1 MIPLQTLSRCFE
13 GVVPATVATCSANGI
28 PNISVISHVHQV
40 DARHVALSRQFFN
53 KTTRNFLENPQAR
66 VTLWDPVTFEV
77 YDLTMRFVRSET
89 SGPVFD
95 RMAVRIDAIAS
106 HTGMTGIFRLLAA
119 DVFEVTDVYHV
130 TQHLAPLPAAASETA
145 GSGDDGGADLPLEPA
160 SMPPEHR
167 EELWVLQRI
176 SARMN
181 QAADLGAL
189 LGAVLDSLNVDFG
202 FGHAK
207 VLLVDETG
215 RRLFTVASR
224 GYDES
229 GVGSEVVFGEGLIGT
244 VARDRRILR
253 VGQMESGLRYGRAV
267 RAALQSEGA
276 TTPEGGIDGSASL
289 LPEIPLPGLA
299 DAQSHLAIPLL
310 VRDRLVGVLAI
321 ESRAPG
327 AFASWHEAFLGIVA
341 DQVAAGIE
349 RLATPDA
356 EEPDAAARMAASGSA
371 GSGGGAPGAASGSAG
386 PARGRRRRQ
395 LVFYQNDDCV
405 FVDGEYLIRNVPGRI
420 LWKLLKSRVQTG
432 RADFTNRE
440 LRLDP
445 SLGLPALRDNL
456 ESRLILLRQRL
467 QQKCADIRLPS
478 RGRGRFGVE
487 VDCELDLIEKATA

>member
-1 MIPLQTLSRCFE
+1 MIPLATLSRCFE
-13 GVVPATVATCSANGI
+13 GVVPATVATCSADGI
-28 PNISVISHVHQV
+28 PNVSVISHVHQV

-53 KTTRNFLENPQAR
+53 KTTRNFLENPRAR

-77 YDLTMRFVRSET
+77 YELTMRFVRSET
-89 SGPVFD
+89 SGPVFE

-106 HTGMTGIFRLLAA
+106 HTGMAGIFRLLAA
-119 DVFEVTDVYHV
+119 DLFEVTDVYHV
-130 TQHLAPLPAAASETA
+130 TQHLAPLPAVISGTA
-145 GSGDDGGADLPLEPA
+145 DDGGPDLPLEPT

-253 VGQMESGLRYGRAV
+253 VGQLESGLRYGRAV
-267 RAALQSEGA
+267 RAALQSEAATAPAAGMASGGGA
-276 TTPEGGIDGSASL
+276 PL

-321 ESRAPG
+321 ESRTAG

-349 RLATPDA
+349 RLATHDA
-356 EEPDAAARMAASGSA
+356 DEPDTAARTATTGPTGAGSA
-371 GSGGGAPGAASGSAG
+371 GDPGAASSEAG
-386 PARGRRRRQ
+386 PGGGRRRRQ
-395 LVFYQNDDCV
+395 VVFYQNDDCV

-467 QQKCADIRLPS
+467 QQKCGDIRLPS

>member
-1 MIPLQTLSRCFE
+1 VIPLQTLSRCFE
-13 GVVPATVATCSANGI
+13 GVVPVTVATCSADGV
-28 PNISVISHVHQV
+28 PNVSVISHVYQV

-53 KTTRNFLENPQAR
+53 KTIRNFLENPRAR
-66 VTLWDPVTFEV
+66 VTIWDPVTFDIYE
-77 YDLTMRFVRSET
+77 LTMRFVRSET

-106 HTGMTGIFRLLAA
+106 HTGMAGIFRLLAA
-119 DVFEVTDVYHV
+119 DVFEVSDVYHV
-130 TQHLAPLPAAASETA
+130 TQHLTPPAATGADGT
-145 GSGDDGGADLPLEPA
+145 GDDEGPDLPLKPA
-160 SMPPEHR
+160 SHAPENR

-181 QAADLGAL
+181 QAVDLDAL

-253 VGQMESGLRYGRAV
+253 VGQLESGLRYGRAV
-267 RAALQSEGA
+267 RAALQSEAAADGA
-276 TTPEGGIDGSASL
+276 GGGAVGGGAPL

-310 VRDRLVGVLAI
+310 VRDRLVGVLAL

-327 AFASWHEAFLGIVA
+327 SFASWHEAFLGIVA

-349 RLATPDA
+349 RLATPDVEDA
-356 EEPDAAARMAASGSA
+356 DAAIRAGGPGVARIEAPTGSA
-371 GSGGGAPGAASGSAG
+371 PVE
-386 PARGRRRRQ
+386 GRRRRR

-405 FVDGEYLIRNVPGRI
+405 FADGEYLIRNVPGRI
-420 LWKLLKSRVQTG
+420 LWKLLKSWQATG
-432 RADFTNRE
+432 RTDFTNRE

-478 RGRGRFGVE
+478 RGRGRFAVE
-487 VDCELDLIEKATA
+487 VDCELELVEKATA